1 MKRIAAALCCCLVL
15 YQTMW
20 MPHTLSARAAD
31 SGTTPATMSDS
42 QLLSDDF
49 SRHYTQLTKAI
60 MLNGI
65 ELERYSLKYRLANSK
80 QPRFR
85 RLRYFA
91 GQETGAACGLAFEI
105 VTMEE
110 TRKGKRNPLEISKP
124 ALKRGLTTA
133 MVGSTIAGASSALE
147 LGANVAHGLKMRRDG
162 YGSKAANE
170 FISSHLKEIDR
181 LLAER
186 EALVAS
192 QPNHPAH
199 ERAVVEGKVLACM
212 RDAFV
217 QEYAEF
223 FANTRGYHAFQ
234 NTFFLLNTG
243 YNTISAVA
251 AGYGLAGVSQ
261 TKYNGTSNILFIVA
275 GALASASPAI
285 STATGIMIRKCS
297 KRSLQKKLNETKDFN
312 LSDLTE
318 QQRLLEQ
325 MLPGAQ
331 GSLMPSL
338 PATARAA
345 MYTQSNQLF
354 QKQFNSETKTARH
367 LEKVAL
373 QTSELG
379 PVIGSTLMTQGIL
392 GTVGFYKYPKQP
404 RKQLALTYDGAIVG
418 TVGTSLAVVG
428 NAAWLLMSW
437 SYERR
442 LKKQN
447 RLPSQL
453 IEQRLQHLDELQTT
467 VSAL

>member
-1 MKRIAAALCCCLVL
+1 MKPLAAALCCCLL
-15 YQTMW
+15 LFPWFIQQL
-20 MPHTLSARAAD
+20 TLPACAAD
-31 SGTTPATMSDS
+31 
-42 QLLSDDF
+42 DDF
-49 SRHYTQLTKAI
+49 SRRYTQLTKKI
-60 MLNGI
+60 MLSGI
-65 ELERYSLKYRLANSK
+65 EMERYSLKYRLANSR

-85 RLRYFA
+85 RLRYFL

-105 VTMEE
+105 VDTEE
-110 TRKGKRNPLEISKP
+110 TRKGKRNPLKISQP

-133 MVGSTIAGASSALE
+133 MVGSTIAGAGSAFE
-147 LGANVAHGLKMRRDG
+147 LTANLAHGIKMRKEG

-170 FISSHLKEIDR
+170 FIASHLKEIDA

-186 EALVAS
+186 EALVSS

-199 ERAVVEGKVLACM
+199 ERAVVEGRVLACM

-223 FANTRGYHAFQ
+223 YANTKGYHAFQ
-234 NTFFLLNTG
+234 NSFFLLNSG
-243 YNTISAVA
+243 YNAVTAVA
-251 AGYGLAGVSQ
+251 AGYGLGGVSQ
-261 TKYNGTSNILFIVA
+261 PKYNGTTNILFIVA
-275 GALASASPAI
+275 GAMASASPVI
-285 STATGIMIRKCS
+285 STATGIMVRKCA
-297 KRSLQKKLNETKDFN
+297 KRSLQKKLNETPDFK
-312 LSDLTE
+312 LSDLSE

-354 QKQFNSETKTARH
+354 QKQFNAETRTARH

-392 GTVGFYKYPKQP
+392 GTVGVYKYPTRP
-404 RKQLALTYDGAIVG
+404 RKQLALLYDGAIVG
-418 TVGTSLAVVG
+418 TVGTSMAVVG

-447 RLPSQL
+447 RLPAQL
-453 IEQRLQHLDELQTT
+453 IEQRLQHLDELEST